1 MRQGDLRKHM
11 RVGHHL
17 PSKLFKLGLPSA
29 VSGVTE
35 NVSAGG
41 ALIKTRDWRAFQPQD
56 QTVVTFY
63 IPPTIS
69 GQDRPI
75 ASQSF
80 AIVTRVDKENAEVAL
95 KFGKVLKQ
103 FQGI

>member
-1 MRQGDLRKHM
+1 MRRGDHRKHM

-17 PSKLFKLGLPSA
+17 PSKLFKLGLHSA

-41 ALIKTRDWRAFQPQD
+41 ALIKTRDWRAFQPLD

-63 IPPTIS
+63 IPPSIS
-69 GQDRPI
+69 GLDRPI
-75 ASQSF
+75 SSQSF
-80 AIVTRVDKENAEVAL
+80 AIVTRVDKMNMKVAV

-103 FQGI
+103 FEEI

>member
-1 MRQGDLRKHM
+1 MRLD
-11 RVGHHL
+11 HHL

-41 ALIKTRDWRAFQPQD
+41 ALIKTRDWSAFQPHD
-56 QTVVTFY
+56 QTVVTLY
-63 IPPTIS
+63 IPPTVS
-69 GQDRPI
+69 GLDKPI
-75 ASQSF
+75 ASHNY

-95 KFGKVLKQ
+95 KFGKVVKQ
-103 FQGI
+103 FQEI

>member
-1 MRQGDLRKHM
+1 MTQGDHRRHIRL
-11 RVGHHL
+11 GHHI

-41 ALIKTRDWRAFQPQD
+41 ALIKTMDYRAFHPLD

-63 IPPTIS
+63 IPPTVS
-69 GQDRPI
+69 GLDKPI

-80 AIVTRVDKENAEVAL
+80 AVVTRVDKENAEVAL

-103 FQGI
+103 FQSL